1 MMRKIGV
8 VLCLMLFAVACGDD
22 GAGATK
28 VQLKSETIPKLKSV
42 AISSATINVDRAR
55 PDAPATISLDLDVSP
70 GTGIRERGH
79 LMLKSAVI
87 YTGDQT
93 MILSMV
99 PDEDE
104 EKVKPEVASAM
115 ATLKY
120 ESQNSRFID
129 ETTLAFSSD
138 TFKEKIVNNMTTN
151 MPLDVLCASDTVT
164 IEVVFDAAYIS
175 YLEDSTRRSTY
186 EPFIVTPIQCSN

>member
-1 MMRKIGV
+1 
-8 VLCLMLFAVACGDD
+8 
-22 GAGATK
+22 
-28 VQLKSETIPKLKSV
+28 
-42 AISSATINVDRAR
+42 
-55 PDAPATISLDLDVSP
+55 
-70 GTGIRERGH
+70 
-79 LMLKSAVI
+79 MLKSATI
-87 YTGDQT
+87 YAGDQA
-93 MILSMV
+93 MILSLV

-104 EKVKPEVASAM
+104 EPIKPEGASAM

-120 ESQNSRFID
+120 ESQNSRFVD

-138 TFKEKIVNNMTTN
+138 NFKEKLVNNMTTN

-164 IEVVFDAAYIS
+164 IEVVFEAAYIS